1 MDFVTHSLVG
11 AGIARVINP
20 KREWLPQATLAGMLG
35 SLLMDNDS
43 WLFLLGPDAYGR
55 WHRVFTHCILG
66 LAFWALASAGI
77 VQLVGCKRG
86 WRRFGW
92 FLTPN
97 LGAGEI
103 PGRAPW
109 LMLIVIASLA
119 AAFHWLGDIISDFG
133 NLELFWPWSDRDFSM
148 GIVLSFDW
156 FIFGATLSWHIL
168 SRELT
173 WRRKREL
180 FLFIGWLAIVLVYLV
195 IRYRMGHHMVWPYR
209 A

>member
-1 MDFVTHSLVG
+1 MDFITHPLVG
-11 AGIARVINP
+11 AGIARFVTP
-20 KREWLPQATLAGMLG
+20 RRELLPQATLAGILA
-35 SLLMDNDS
+35 SLLMDNDA

-55 WHRVFTHCILG
+55 YHRVFTHCILG
-66 LAFWALASAGI
+66 LAFWALLSAAI
-77 VQLVGCKRG
+77 VQWVACKPD

-92 FLTPN
+92 FLTAN
-97 LGAGEI
+97 LKPGEI
-103 PGRAPW
+103 PNRAPW
-109 LMLIVIASLA
+109 PVLIVVAALA

-156 FIFGATLSWHIL
+156 FIFGATLSWHLL
-168 SRELT
+168 SREII

-180 FLFIGWLAIVLVYLV
+180 FLFLGWFAIVLIYLL
-195 IRYRMGHHMVWPYR
+195 IRYHMGHHSVWPYR